1 MDVNDDDLLAEQR
14 SYYRARAPE
23 YDEWWQRQGRYDRGV
38 EELLDLQR
46 ARPNGGDLSALLL
59 RGQAGDL
66 EQASRKI
73 VNSGRI
79 EQVID
84 VARRYAAEASAAI
97 ADIRGPSNLS
107 RFPRSYLDWALEE
120 FVAASADRGAD

>member
-1 MDVNDDDLLAEQR
+1 MTG
-14 SYYRARAPE
+14 
-23 YDEWWQRQGRYDRGV
+23 DE

-46 ARPNGGDLSALLL
+46 ARPNGGDLSALVL

-84 VARRYAAEASAAI
+84 VARRYAAEASAA
-97 ADIRGPSNLS
+97 DIRGASNLS
-107 RFPRSYLDWALEE
+107 RFPRSYLDWAVEE